1 MADTSYEVG
10 DSFEGS
16 PIELNRWV
24 SPIWALGGRVEFD
37 GNFAK
42 IVYLPPSNKVEK
54 APEPVVPAP
63 VKEVVVEPTPVKD
76 EPKVIEAVV
85 EVAKTVVEAP
95 KLKPV
100 LGRPKKV
107 DTEEKGN

>member
-24 SPIWALGGRVEFD
+24 SPIWAIGGKVEFD

-42 IVYLPPSNKVEK
+42 IIYLPPSNKVEK
-54 APEPVVPAP
+54 VPEPVIAAP
-63 VKEVVVEPTPVKD
+63 VKEPVKD
-76 EPKVIEAVV
+76 EPKVVEAVV
-85 EVAKTVVEAP
+85 EVPVAKATEAP
-95 KLKPV
+95 KPKPV
-100 LGRPKKV
+100 LGRPKKI
-107 DTEEKGN
+107 DSEEKGN